1 MLVPGVAYNLCGME
15 QKKRSGVHVSA
26 YLKDVVKDKAEA
38 AAARDFLSLSAW
50 FRKLIYRELG
60 LKP

>member
-1 MLVPGVAYNLCGME
+1 MSHQEEEAA
-15 QKKRSGVHVSA
+15 KKRVGTHVSA
-26 YLKDVVKDKAEA
+26 YVDDDVKRKAEA
-38 AAARDFLSLSAW
+38 AAAQDFLSLSAW

>member
-1 MLVPGVAYNLCGME
+1 ME
-15 QKKRSGVHVSA
+15 QTKKRTGIHVSA
-26 YLKDVVKDKAEA
+26 YIREGVKDKAEA

-50 FRKLIYRELG
+50 FRRLIYRELG

>member
-1 MLVPGVAYNLCGME
+1 ME
-15 QKKRSGVHVSA
+15 ETKKRAGAHVSA
-26 YLKDVVKDKAEA
+26 YLDEDVKTKAEKKA
-38 AAARDFLSLSAW
+38 AGEFLSLSAW

>member
-1 MLVPGVAYNLCGME
+1 MDE
-15 QKKRSGVHVSA
+15 QKKRPGIHVSA
-26 YLKDVVKDKAEA
+26 YVPDEVKEKAEA
-38 AAARDFLSLSAW
+38 RASEEFLSLSAW